1 MQDEYQRSLIV
12 DFEGIWVYLG
22 GKKMC
27 IGELWNATSWGEDVT
42 QTLNNIE
49 SMSKDNYY
57 IRKPAGC
64 AYTIV
69 PCSMLFYFPHAHLPL
84 FFIAVA
90 IVLTQNIYLH
100 TPFVIHPNAIKKINR
115 CIPRLIQWLVI
126 MMI

>member
-1 MQDEYQRSLIV
+1 MLVRNV
-12 DFEGIWVYLG
+12 
-22 GKKMC
+22 
-27 IGELWNATSWGEDVT
+27 TSWGEGVT

-49 SMSKDNYY
+49 SMSKNNYY

-69 PCSMLFYFPHAHLPL
+69 PCSMLFYYPQAPPLL
-84 FFIAVA
+84 FFIAVT

-100 TPFVIHPNAIKKINR
+100 TPFVIHPNAIKKIDR
-115 CIPRLIQWLVI
+115 CIPQLIQWLVI